1 LRRKNGSDEKVN
13 VPSEGHTETG
23 VEETNSESVETSGNR
38 VENAHFTDSLSN
50 VDKHDTD
57 N

>member
-1 LRRKNGSDEKVN
+1 MN

-23 VEETNSESVETSGNR
+23 VEETNSESVETSRDR
-38 VENAHFTDSLSN
+38 VENTHFTDSLSN

>member
-1 LRRKNGSDEKVN
+1 MN

-23 VEETNSESVETSGNR
+23 VEETNSERVETSRDR
-38 VENAHFTDSLSN
+38 VENTHFTDSLSN